1 MNPTMVLLAA
11 GMSTRYGRLKQLE
24 PVGPK
29 GEALLDYAAFDARRA
44 GFSRVVLIIREEL
57 EEAFRGHIGPSWP
70 DDLEVVFHHQRLEDL
85 PGLPP
90 GEERDPSL
98 ASALARRRKPWG
110 TAHAILSARDLLQDP
125 FVLLNADDFYGPAAF
140 SQGLALLGRDLRRDP
155 GDPPGFGLV
164 AYTLEDTLTR
174 HGGVTRGVCTVD
186 RQGWLE
192 SVEEVF
198 GVRRVGPAIAGTSV
212 SGDEVLLT
220 GQEPTSTNFW
230 IFTPDIFPFLERG
243 FQEFLEE
250 AVAASGGVDS
260 GEGAQDSGEEAQDS
274 GEGGQ
279 KPAPEPEFLIPT
291 QVNRLV
297 ARGEARVWILRTHDP
312 FLGITHPQDWEWAA
326 GGIREL
332 VQEGLYPDPLW
343 VLGAGGGGRR

>member
-24 PVGPK
+24 AVGPK
-29 GEALLDYAAFDARRA
+29 GEALLDYAAFDAHRA

-57 EEAFRGHIGPSWP
+57 EEAFRAHIDPSWP

-90 GEERDPSL
+90 GKEGDPSL

-110 TAHAILSARDLLQDP
+110 TAHAILTARDLLQDP
-125 FVLLNADDFYGPAAF
+125 FVLLNADDLYGPAAF
-140 SQGLALLGRDLRRDP
+140 SQGLSLLGRDLRRDP

-186 RQGWLE
+186 RRGWLE

-198 GVRRVGPAIAGTSV
+198 GVRRVGSAIAGTSV
-212 SGDEVLLT
+212 SGEELLLT

-230 IFTPDIFPFLERG
+230 IFTPEIFPFLERG
-243 FQEFLEE
+243 FQEFLGEVT
-250 AVAASGGVDS
+250 AVSGGVDS
-260 GEGAQDSGEEAQDS
+260 GEG
-274 GEGGQ
+274 GQ
-279 KPAPEPEFLIPT
+279 EPAPEPEFLIPT

-297 ARGEARVWILRTHDP
+297 AGGEARVWILRTHDP

-343 VLGAGGGGRR
+343 APAEGAGAE